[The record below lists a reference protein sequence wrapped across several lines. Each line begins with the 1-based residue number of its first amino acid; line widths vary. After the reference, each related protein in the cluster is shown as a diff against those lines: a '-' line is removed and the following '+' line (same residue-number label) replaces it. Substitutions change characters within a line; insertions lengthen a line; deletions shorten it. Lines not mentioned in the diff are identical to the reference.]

1 MCRLYMWLTFA
12 GGHMRTNVLYML
24 KSMDK
29 RDVGLQLA
37 LQCAPVITGIK
48 VSNLFI
54 IDKNMVEELYDII
67 DGTDISAFFLYE
79 DEIKANILLYRKKE
93 LQQYLL
99 GKENQKFI
107 RNFGYESV
115 YIDDL
120 LPEFAIRFSIY
131 QLTQGEFP
139 HEMGILLGYPVEDVK
154 GFISNNGKNELY
166 TGYWK
171 VYDNLPEKL
180 VLFNY
185 YEAAREHF
193 ICLLAKGMDMS
204 SILMMYNRARKKYL
218 QFQIN

>member
-1 MCRLYMWLTFA
+1 
-12 GGHMRTNVLYML
+12 MRTNVLYML

-99 GKENQKFI
+99 GKEN
-107 RNFGYESV
+107 
-115 YIDDL
+115 
-120 LPEFAIRFSIY
+120 
-131 QLTQGEFP
+131 
-139 HEMGILLGYPVEDVK
+139 LGMK
-154 GFISNNGKNELY
+154 
-166 TGYWK
+166 
-171 VYDNLPEKL
+171 
-180 VLFNY
+180 
-185 YEAAREHF
+185 A
-193 ICLLAKGMDMS
+193 
-204 SILMMYNRARKKYL
+204 SILTTCCLSL
-218 QFQIN
+218 Q

>member
-1 MCRLYMWLTFA
+1 MWLTFA

-99 GKENQKFI
+99 RKENQKFI

-139 HEMGILLGYPVEDVK
+139 HEMGILLGYPVEDVE

>member
-1 MCRLYMWLTFA
+1 MK
-12 GGHMRTNVLYML
+12 TNVLCLL
-24 KSMDK
+24 KNMDK
-29 RDVGLQLA
+29 KDVELQLA

-54 IDKNMVEELYDII
+54 IDKNKVDEVYNII
-67 DGTDISAFFLYE
+67 DETDISAYFLYE
-79 DEIKANILLYRKKE
+79 DAAKANILLYRKNE
-93 LQQYLL
+93 LQQYLFQ
-99 GKENQKFI
+99 KENRQFVRKL
-107 RNFGYESV
+107 GYDSV
-115 YIDDL
+115 YIDEL
-120 LPEFAIRFSIY
+120 LPEFAIRFSMY
-131 QLTQGEFP
+131 QTTQEDFP
-139 HEMGILLGYPVEDVK
+139 HEMGILLGYPVEDVE

>member
-1 MCRLYMWLTFA
+1 MK
-12 GGHMRTNVLYML
+12 TNVLYLL

-54 IDKNMVEELYDII
+54 IDKNMVGELYDII

-79 DEIKANILLYRKKE
+79 DEIKANILLYRKNE

-99 GKENQKFI
+99 RKENQKFI
-107 RNFGYESV
+107 RNLGYESV
-115 YIDDL
+115 YIDEL
-120 LPEFAIRFSIY
+120 LPEFAVRFSFY
-131 QLTQGEFP
+131 QLTQSEFP
-139 HEMGILLGYPVEDVK
+139 HEMGILLGYPVEDVE
-154 GFISNNGKNELY
+154 GFIINNGKNELY

-218 QFQIN
+218 QFQMN